1 MKEKINK
8 LTTLNSKLANGYEL
22 SLKIVVDVS
31 KLLRN
36 YTKMFDDIEKLLGT
50 LDHDMGSHQLDI
62 KYISELTK
70 KSIDKIRMDFNS
82 QYPSIIDALEKDG
95 NRENVASAQKLKM
108 IVNEIST
115 DAKNVESEF
124 KTERDLENMGIAK
137 PRSGNATDNKN
148 NSFFGGMKVPQ
159 KNSKDTGLVA
169 MTRNPRGGNHR
180 QTKKKL
186 DHAFENALAHIHTD
200 KKQKTENRK
209 QNTEN
214 RKQKTE
220 NRKQN
225 TENRK
230 QKTENRKQKTEN
242 RKQKTENRK

>member
-1 MKEKINK
+1 MFLGQNINPNDQLLTKVRSVSKVIEKKRTQFESMKEKINK

-148 NSFFGGMKVPQ
+148 SSFFGGMKVPQ
-159 KNSKDTGLVA
+159 KKKNNKDTGLVA
-169 MTRNPRGGNHR
+169 MTRNPRGGKSPTN
-180 QTKKKL
+180 KK
-186 DHAFENALAHIHTD
+186 N
-200 KKQKTENRK
+200 
-209 QNTEN
+209 
-214 RKQKTE
+214 
-220 NRKQN
+220 
-225 TENRK
+225 
-230 QKTENRKQKTEN
+230 
-242 RKQKTENRK
+242 